1 VLADLKFG
9 CCECAARIAD
19 AADYCEVV
27 MDTIAQAAA
36 WSDVIVRH
44 RVLPDHFECCTRPG
58 LEQLAKLK
66 QRVKVSLWFDYIPP
80 IPAKESL
87 RVMSAPNSV
96 KKQFNGHN
104 DCN

>member
-1 VLADLKFG
+1 
-9 CCECAARIAD
+9 
-19 AADYCEVV
+19 